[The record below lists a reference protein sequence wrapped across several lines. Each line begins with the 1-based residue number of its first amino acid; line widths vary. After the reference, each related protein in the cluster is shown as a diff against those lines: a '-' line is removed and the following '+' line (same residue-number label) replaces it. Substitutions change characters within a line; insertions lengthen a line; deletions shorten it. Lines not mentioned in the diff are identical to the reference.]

1 MPVQETPLSSA
12 VFDQLRQAMSNDIA
26 GFAAL
31 YRDYLT
37 DAWQT
42 FQLLRESVEQ
52 RHFENIQAKAHYLK
66 SSSLVLGAPLV
77 ARCATEVEQAALAK
91 DLSNT
96 GALLDN
102 TKRAL
107 HQVQAEL
114 AERLG
119 KTVIPANNEAA
130 A

>member
-1 MPVQETPLSSA
+1 MPVEETPLSSA
-12 VFDQLRQAMSNDIA
+12 VYDQLRQAMSNDSA

-37 DAWQT
+37 DAWET
-42 FQLLRESVEQ
+42 FQLLRESVELY
-52 RHFENIQAKAHYLK
+52 HFENVQAKAHYLK

-77 ARCATEVEQAALAK
+77 AKCATEVERAALAK
-91 DLSNT
+91 DLSDA

-107 HQVQAEL
+107 RQVQLEL
-114 AERLG
+114 AGRLG
-119 KTVIPANNEAA
+119 KAVVPANHAA